1 MTVQQSDL
9 APSPQQVEFKRQV
22 HWLESLITDPAGTRY
37 LQTDSS
43 EARRQEFQEQLARA
57 ADFLNFAGNPQAKY
71 PSIHVAGTSGK
82 GSVVTMLAA
91 LLKHCQLHTGSHVS
105 PYLQVSNEKLQIDGQ
120 LINLPEFIALVER
133 FKQLHTDWAAAG
145 RPFTALRYNEA
156 WTALAFLWFAQRE
169 VDWAIVETGVG
180 GRFDPTNTLPACL
193 AVITNVDFDHTEVLG
208 QTLPEIA
215 YHKAG
220 IIKSQ
225 QAALTAATDQ
235 SVLRVIREEAAKQ
248 KAQLYCLGPDFDF
261 DVHHLDHAG
270 AHLSIRTPFHH
281 YANLRL
287 SLSGAFQPV
296 NAALA
301 VAAADVLR
309 ERYGLPLTLETIQA
323 ALANVKFPGRMEIVQ
338 ARPLVML
345 DGAHNPHKLQALAN
359 SLRILYPNKRVTAII
374 GMLMTKDAHAGMQV
388 LLPALSRV
396 VTVQPHV
403 PGKPALAASA
413 LADVIREMK
422 PALPCD
428 VAGSVR
434 EGIDLILPQLDAD
447 DLLLITGSLYILGE
461 ARDYWIPTA
470 RILQDLES

>member
-1 MTVQQSDL
+1 MTLQPSAL
-9 APSPQQVEFKRQV
+9 APSPQQADFKRQV
-22 HWLESLITDPAGTRY
+22 RWLETLITDPAGTRY
-37 LQTDSS
+37 LQAENS
-43 EARRQEFQEQLARA
+43 EARRQELQAQLART
-57 ADFLNFAGNPQAKY
+57 ADFLDFAGNPQAQY
-71 PSIHVAGTSGK
+71 PSVHVAGTSGK
-82 GSVVTMLAA
+82 GSVVTLIAA
-91 LLKHCQLHTGSHVS
+91 LLTHCRLHTGSHVS

-120 LINLPEFIALVER
+120 LIGLAEFIALVER
-133 FKQLHTDWAAAG
+133 FRQQHAAWAAAG
-145 RPFTALRYNEA
+145 RPFTTLRYSEA
-156 WTALAFLWFAQRE
+156 WTALAFSWFAQRK
-169 VDWAIVETGVG
+169 VDWAVVETGVG

-215 YHKAG
+215 EHKAG
-220 IIKSQ
+220 IIKSR

-235 SVLRVIREEAAKQ
+235 SVLRVIREEAARQ

-261 DVHHLDHAG
+261 EVQQLDHTG
-270 AHLSIRTPFHH
+270 ARLSIRTPFRR
-281 YANLRL
+281 YTDLRL

-309 ERYGLPLTLETIQA
+309 ERYDVPLTPETIQA
-323 ALANVKFPGRMEIVQ
+323 AFASVKFPGRLEIVQ
-338 ARPLVML
+338 AKPLVIL
-345 DGAHNPHKLQALAN
+345 DGAHNPHKLQALAD
-359 SLRILYPNKRVTAII
+359 SLRILYPNKRITAII
-374 GMLMTKDAHAGMQV
+374 GMLMTKDAHAGMQI

-413 LADVIREMK
+413 LADVIREMR
-422 PALPCD
+422 PALPCEA
-428 VAGSVR
+428 VGSVR

-447 DLLLITGSLYILGE
+447 DLLLITGSLYMLGE

-470 RILQDLES
+470 QILKDLES